1 MTRSVSTL
9 VIGGGVIGASVAW
22 HLQQRGAGGG
32 DVLVVDAAPEAGAGS
47 TGKATGGYRGQ
58 FANTINVQLS
68 LLARAKLQR
77 FADDTGVDPE
87 YNPVG
92 YLFLADDEATLA
104 VFRAARDVQ
113 HAAGLTEA
121 REISVDEASRISPH
135 AILDGVVGAAWC
147 PTDGTIRPLSILRGY
162 LDAAQR
168 GGVHVQWN
176 AAVRGMERD
185 ASGRIT
191 HVDVAGDRIA
201 VGQVVNAAGPWS
213 ARIAAMAGVDL
224 PVKPTRRQVAAT
236 HPIAMLDDAATMTIW
251 ARDAFHYRV
260 RDGRALLNWPVDT
273 PRQDP
278 YALDVDQDLVQR
290 VWAIARQRSTA
301 FEHAQLDPSAH
312 WVGLY
317 EMSPDKSVIFGYA
330 AECGNLLLV
339 NGSSGHGV
347 MHSPILGQLA
357 AELLCDG
364 ATRSL
369 DMHALRPSRFAE
381 GEPLPVSGLL

>member
-22 HLQQRGAGGG
+22 HLLQRGVG
-32 DVLVVDAAPEAGAGS
+32 DVLVVDAAPEPGAGS

-68 LLARAKLQR
+68 LLSRAKLQR

-92 YLFLADDEATLA
+92 YLFLADDETTLA
-104 VFRAARDVQ
+104 GFRAARDVQ

-121 REISVDEASRISPH
+121 REITVEEAARISPH
-135 AILDGVVGAAWC
+135 AVLDGVIGAAWC
-147 PTDGTIRPLSILRGY
+147 PSDGTIRPRRILQGY

-168 GGVHVQWN
+168 GGVRVQWN

-201 VGQVVNAAGPWS
+201 TDQVVNAAGAWS
-213 ARIAAMAGVDL
+213 AGIAAMAGVDL
-224 PVKPTRRQVAAT
+224 PVKATRRQVAST
-236 HPIAMLDDAATMTIW
+236 HPIATIDDSAAMTIW

-260 RDGRALLNWPVDT
+260 RDGRALLNWPIDT
-273 PRQDP
+273 QRSDP
-278 YALDVDQDLVQR
+278 YALDIDQELVQR
-290 VWAIARQRSTA
+290 VWTIARQRSTA
-301 FEHAQLDPSAH
+301 FHDARLDPSAH

-317 EMSPDKSVIFGYA
+317 EMSPDKSVIFGRA

-364 ATRSL
+364 STRTL
-369 DMHALRPSRFAE
+369 DMHALRPSRFAD